1 MKVYGDWTVSKQLS
15 VPKKRCQ
22 RICRKILHKNL
33 DVIISQR
40 KDDSMRLIIT
50 DNYKKL
56 SRRTARHVAGQIEL
70 KPDCNLGLPTGS
82 TPLGMYDVLVKLH
95 QEEGLS
101 LAEVSTF
108 NLDEYRGLD
117 RNHPRSFYNYMA
129 ENFFQHVDIK
139 EENIN
144 FLDGTAGDIEQECQ
158 RFENKI
164 ATSGGID
171 LMVLGIGRNGHIG
184 FNEPGKE
191 LKSNSHLAELA
202 EETIKANQRFFQEE
216 EEVPAQA
223 LTMGMG
229 TILKSDRILLLASGR
244 SKAWA
249 VKELKKNRITPEFPA
264 SFLRVHP
271 WVTLIIDQEA
281 ADKI

>member
-1 MKVYGDWTVSKQLS
+1 
-15 VPKKRCQ
+15 
-22 RICRKILHKNL
+22 
-33 DVIISQR
+33 
-40 KDDSMRLIIT
+40 MRLIFT
-50 DNYKKL
+50 DNYKML
-56 SRRTARHVAGQIEL
+56 SLRAARYLAGQIEL

-82 TPLGMYDVLVKLH
+82 TPLGMYDVLVRLH

-108 NLDEYRGLD
+108 NLDEYQGLGRD
-117 RNHPRSFYNYMA
+117 HPRSYYNYMK
-129 ENFFQHVDIK
+129 ENLFQHVDIK

-144 FLDGTAGDIEQECQ
+144 FFDGTAEDIEQECH

-164 ATSGGID
+164 AASGGID
-171 LMVLGIGRNGHIG
+171 LMILGIGRNGHIG
-184 FNEPGKE
+184 FNEPAEE
-191 LKSNSHLAELA
+191 LRSHSHLTELA

-216 EEVPAQA
+216 EEVPGQA

-229 TILKSDRILLLASGR
+229 TILKSDRILLLASGQ

-249 VKELKKNRITPEFPA
+249 VKELMKKRVSPRFPA

-271 WVTLIIDQEA
+271 RVTLLIDQEA